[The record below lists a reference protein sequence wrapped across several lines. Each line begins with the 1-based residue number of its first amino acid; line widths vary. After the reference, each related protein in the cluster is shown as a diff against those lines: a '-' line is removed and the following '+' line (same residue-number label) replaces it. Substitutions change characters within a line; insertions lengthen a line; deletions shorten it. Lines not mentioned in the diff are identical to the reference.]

1 MVRAPP
7 LVLESRLQ
15 QSSLRPPKNDRWGVP
30 SAGRRD
36 RQRQHAGGLSAD
48 DVPMHSRQTAMNC
61 SERSESAKAAGVERT
76 SGGSHTRAPSSSAV
90 TAAVTASKEVNAPTE
105 LRLMTGGWLRVMG
118 RGGWI

>member
-1 MVRAPP
+1 MVRAPS

-15 QSSLRPPKNDRWGVP
+15 QSSLRPPRNDRWGAA

-36 RQRQHAGGLSAD
+36 RQRHHAGGLSAD
-48 DVPMHSRQTAMNC
+48 DAPMHSRQTAMNC
-61 SERSESAKAAGVERT
+61 SERSESAKAATVART
-76 SGGSHTRAPSSSAV
+76 SCGSHTRAPSSSVV